1 VEGEPEAGDAPLAL
15 KDAVVRRGRWRLGPV
30 TWCAQ
35 PGVTALVGAN
45 GAGKSTFLD
54 LASGRLR
61 PRAGK
66 VTSTGRVAHLPQ
78 HVDFPFGVTAR
89 DCVEFAAAMTSPS
102 GIDLQSAATQALS
115 SVDLVSASGMVARK
129 LSGGQQRRLAVAQI
143 IVDSPPVI
151 VLDEPFAGLDP
162 LQRDAL
168 VDWIVG
174 AGTRASVVVAMHDVE
189 VVEQMADQLLVLA
202 DGEIAYAGRVDA
214 LSLDG
219 GISTVPEAIRSLMQQ
234 PKVAS

>member
-1 VEGEPEAGDAPLAL
+1 MG
-15 KDAVVRRGRWRLGPV
+15 
-30 TWCAQ
+30 
-35 PGVTALVGAN
+35 
-45 GAGKSTFLD
+45 
-54 LASGRLR
+54 
-61 PRAGK
+61 
-66 VTSTGRVAHLPQ
+66 TSTW
-78 HVDFPFGVTAR
+78 
-89 DCVEFAAAMTSPS
+89 
-102 GIDLQSAATQALS
+102 
-115 SVDLVSASGMVARK
+115 
-129 LSGGQQRRLAVAQI
+129 
-143 IVDSPPVI
+143 PPAGTRNWPLT

>member
-1 VEGEPEAGDAPLAL
+1 MEGEPEAGDAPLAF

-30 TWCAQ
+30 TWRAQ

-66 VTSTGRVAHLPQ
+66 VTSSGRVAHLPQ

-89 DCVEFAAAMTSPS
+89 DCVEFAAAMTDRS
-102 GIDLQSAATQALS
+102 GADLKSAAAQALS
-115 SVDLVSASGMVARK
+115 SVDLTSASEVAARR

-143 IVDSPPVI
+143 IVDSPHVI
-151 VLDEPFAGLDP
+151 LLDEPFAGLDP

-168 VDWIVG
+168 VHWIASAG
-174 AGTRASVVVAMHDVE
+174 ARASVVVSMHDVDL
-189 VVEQMADQLLVLA
+189 VEQMADRLLVLS
-202 DGEIAYAGRVDA
+202 DGELVYAGRVDG
-214 LSLDG
+214 LSFD
-219 GISTVPEAIRSLMQQ
+219 SANVTVPEAIRRLMQQ
-234 PKVAS
+234 QGAAL